1 MITLT
6 STVLRRVIVDKT
18 NLPVRDLTEPCESS
32 DVFISHIA
40 SFQRY
45 YNLVAKPYISN
56 KINYVL
62 VFRIFKQI
70 NNTIIN
76 LQANATSCQISY
88 RLNVLKS
95 D

>member
-1 MITLT
+1 M
-6 STVLRRVIVDKT
+6 
-18 NLPVRDLTEPCESS
+18 EPCESS
-32 DVFISHIA
+32 DVLIPYIV

-62 VFRIFKQI
+62 VFPIFKRI

-88 RLNVLKS
+88 WLNSFKATEIPRRNAASYQEHVTS
-95 D
+95 RS